1 MGKFINPF
9 TDLGFKRIF
18 GQEFSKPVLVAFL
31 NALLEGE
38 RRIVDLKY
46 LDKEKVGLADS
57 DRSLIY
63 DVLCQ
68 TDTGEYVIVEM
79 QQRSQAYF
87 KDRSIYYV
95 SRSIV
100 EQGVQGRDWQY
111 NIKAVYFI
119 ALLSFKM
126 KDAPEQLRIDVALMD
141 MKIHTVFSDKIRMV
155 FLQLPFFNKEVDDC
169 TNDFERFLYVLKNMD
184 ILQRMPFEA
193 QNATFKRMGEI
204 AEFAALNEDERRQY
218 EHDLKAFRDTNA
230 VMDYTY
236 NEGVEVGKALDEAEI
251 LTILEKRGVSND
263 IIDEIKN
270 RKKSG
275 NT

>member
-18 GQEFSKPVLVAFL
+18 GQEFSKPVLLAFL

-38 RRIVDLKY
+38 RRIVDLQY
-46 LDKEKVGLADS
+46 LDKEKVGISDA

-63 DVLCQ
+63 DVLCT
-68 TDTGEYVIVEM
+68 TDTGEFVIVEM
-79 QQRSQAYF
+79 QQRSQYFF

-100 EQGVQGRDWQY
+100 EQGVRGRDWNY
-111 NIKAVYFI
+111 DIKAVYFS
-119 ALLSFKM
+119 ALLAFKM
-126 KDAPEQLRIDVALMD
+126 TDAPQTLRVDVALMD
-141 MKIHTVFSDKIRMV
+141 MKIHTVFSDKVRMV

-193 QNATFKRMGEI
+193 QNAVFSRMAEI
-204 AEFAALNEDERRQY
+204 AELASLDSDERRQY
-218 EHDLKAFRDTNA
+218 DRDLKSYRDTNA
-230 VMDYTY
+230 VMEYQYGAGIANERDRISARLKAKGYT
-236 NEGVEVGKALDEAEI
+236 EDQIADLIGQ
-251 LTILEKRGVSND
+251 
-263 IIDEIKN
+263 
-270 RKKSG
+270 
-275 NT
+275 